1 LFSTEGYLIVSGY
14 LPGGAAEFFDPLMET
29 KAKADGIR
37 VVMVTYQF
45 PPMLAGGA
53 RHALELARALKN
65 DAIETF
71 FIGANLTGSPRNE
84 TFEGFRVHRFTPRG
98 PGRIR
103 YLTYALQVCR
113 KLSAERSS
121 FDLVHLHSIRPFY
134 FLIVALM
141 KILHKPIVLS
151 PTLIGHDDPMSL
163 RSKPFLWQVEGHLYR
178 YYDRIVCKSTAM
190 RASCEQAGLPP
201 PVVTSITGAI
211 PCATPESPFRPAAG
225 PEEVRDTR
233 HDLRLPADSFLVS
246 FVGRLQPRKGTD
258 LLLAAWDEL
267 LKERRFSGHLV
278 LVGPYDSEGSGRFQ
292 AVLGSTLS
300 HAAEKRIIFVGP
312 VDYRDVPRYLRA
324 SDCFVFPSERESL
337 GKAVIEAM
345 ACGVPVICT
354 RIPGVTE
361 DIIDEGVDGIILDK
375 RDPLQLAAAI
385 FKLKQDAALR
395 RTLSLN
401 ALDKV
406 RQKFSLADVSWRHV
420 ELYRDLLNRRAVSS
434 S

>member
-1 LFSTEGYLIVSGY
+1 MENT
-14 LPGGAAEFFDPLMET
+14 AE
-29 KAKADGIR
+29 ADRIR
-37 VVMVTYQF
+37 VAMVTYQF

-53 RHALELARALKN
+53 RHALELARALKA
-65 DAIETF
+65 DGIDSF
-71 FIGANLTGSPRNE
+71 FVGANLTGSPGDE
-84 TFEGFRVHRFTPRG
+84 MFEGFRVYRFTPHG

-113 KLSAERSS
+113 KLYAEQSS

-163 RSKPFLWQVEGHLYR
+163 RSKPFLWRVEGSAYR
-178 YYDRIVCKSTAM
+178 FYDKIICKSTAM
-190 RASCEQAGLPP
+190 RASCEEARLPESI
-201 PVVTSITGAI
+201 VTSITGAI
-211 PCATPESPFRPAAG
+211 PCAAPDSPFRPPTS
-225 PEEVRDTR
+225 PEEISDTR
-233 HDLRLPADSFLVS
+233 QALGLPPDSFLVS

-258 LLLAAWDEL
+258 LLFAARDEL

-278 LVGPYDSEGSGRFQ
+278 LVGPYETEGGGAFQ
-292 AVLGSTLS
+292 TELRARLTR
-300 HAAEKRIIFVGP
+300 AAEQRIILVGP
-312 VDYRDVPRYLRA
+312 VAYADVPRYLRA
-324 SDCFVFPSERESL
+324 SDCFVFPSQREGLS
-337 GKAVIEAM
+337 KAVVEAM
-345 ACGVPVICT
+345 ACGLPVICT
-354 RIPGVTE
+354 NIPGMTE

-401 ALDKV
+401 GLDKV
-406 RQKFSLADVSWRHV
+406 RQKFSLADVRRRHTA
-420 ELYRDLLNRRAVSS
+420 LYRDILDRRGVSS